1 MAAMPAKS
9 PSADFNNAD
18 LERALNMLVGMGKL
32 YEIDY
37 ESTPPRA
44 RVQLGAELITD
55 FLPLPEEIGHN
66 FRRWRPCRV
75 GTQALVACPS
85 GDSRQGVIVALYNT
99 TAIPQPETDPEVDVI
114 LFEDGTEIRKD
125 GEQLLVDSTVTVNV
139 NAPDINATAENQ
151 ITLKAP
157 TITLDGDVIVTGGNL
172 TKEGGS
178 VTHDGVVI
186 DKTHIHLI
194 IVPMAGAPVTP
205 PMLP

>member
-1 MAAMPAKS
+1 
-9 PSADFNNAD
+9 
-18 LERALNMLVGMGKL
+18 MLLRMGTL
-32 YEIDY
+32 YEIDH
-37 ESTPPRA
+37 EIVPPRA
-44 RVQLGAELITD
+44 RVQSGELITD
-55 FLPLPEEIGHN
+55 FLPLPEEIGNN

-75 GTQALVACPS
+75 GTQALFAAPS

-99 TAIPQPETDPEVDVI
+99 NGIPQPETDPAVDLI

-139 NAPDINATAENQ
+139 NAPDINATATNQ

-186 DKTHIHLI
+186 DKTHVHLI
-194 IVPMAGAPVTP
+194 IVPIPGTPVTP

>member
-9 PSADFNNAD
+9 PSTDFNAAD

-99 TAIPQPETDPEVDVI
+99 TAIPQPETDPEVDLI
-114 LFEDGTEIRKD
+114 LFEDGTEVRKD
-125 GEQLLVDSTVTVNV
+125 GEQLLVDSAVPVT
-139 NAPDINATAENQ
+139 IRAE
-151 ITLKAP
+151 
-157 TITLDGDVIVTGGNL
+157 TITLDGDVIVRGGNL

>member
-9 PSADFNNAD
+9 PANDFNAAD
-18 LERALNMLVGMGKL
+18 MERALNLLVGMGKL

-37 ESTPPRA
+37 ETVPPRA

-55 FLPLPEEIGHN
+55 FLPLPDEIGEN

-75 GTQALVACPS
+75 GTQVLVACPS

-99 TAIPQPETDPEVDVI
+99 EAIPQPETDPAVDLI

-125 GEQLLVDSTVTVNV
+125 GEELRIDSVVPV
-139 NAPDINATAENQ
+139 YI
-151 ITLKAP
+151 KAQE
-157 TITLDGDVIVTGGNL
+157 ITLDGNVTVTGGNL
-172 TKEGGS
+172 VKEGGS
-178 VTHDGVVI
+178 VTHDGTAI
-186 DKTHIHLI
+186 DKTHVHLI
-194 IVPMAGAPVTP
+194 IVPVPSTPVTP